1 MLKSILLYITLLL
14 SLFSYSQDFID
25 LDVRNFEAL
34 KTEFVPEKGQTLVIN
49 FWATWCGPCVKE
61 LPYFEEISKTYSQN
75 DVEVVLVSLDF
86 PQHYESKLK
95 PFIKKYDIK
104 SRVIALNDPDSNNWI
119 PKVNDN
125 WTGSIPATLIISN
138 SKYKFY
144 EQTFTKESLL
154 YELKT
159 FLN

>member
-1 MLKSILLYITLLL
+1 M

>member
-1 MLKSILLYITLLL
+1 MLKSILFYITLLL

-34 KTEFVPEKGQTLVIN
+34 KTEFVPDKGQTLVIN

-61 LPYFEEISKTYSQN
+61 LPYFEEISKTYGQN

>member
-1 MLKSILLYITLLL
+1 M

-61 LPYFEEISKTYSQN
+61 LPYFEEISKTYGQN

>member
-1 MLKSILLYITLLL
+1 MTLLL

-61 LPYFEEISKTYSQN
+61 LPYFEEISKTYGQN

>member
-1 MLKSILLYITLLL
+1 MKSFLL
-14 SLFSYSQDFID
+14 SLFLLLFSFSYSQEITG
-25 LDVRNFEAL
+25 LDIRNFEAL
-34 KTEFVPEKGQTLVIN
+34 KTEFIPEKGQTLVIN

-61 LPYFEEISKTYSQN
+61 LPYFEEISKAYNQN
-75 DVEVVLVSLDF
+75 EVEVILVSLDF

-95 PFIKKYDIK
+95 PFIIKHNIK
-104 SRVIALNDPDSNNWI
+104 SRVIALNDPDSNSWI
-119 PKVNDN
+119 PKVDEN
-125 WTGSIPATLIISN
+125 WTGSIPATLILSN

-144 EQTFTKESLL
+144 EQTFTKGGLL

>member
-1 MLKSILLYITLLL
+1 MKSILLYITLLL